1 MTIDEKDTFL
11 WWGCSMHKKLY
22 YLLMTAG
29 SFATMIMLGI
39 CVVWILAIAGCSTNY
54 DDNPL
59 LIPPNTLLPD
69 KGICCTADE
78 EFPSSCDG
86 FLTICEE

>member
-1 MTIDEKDTFL
+1 
-11 WWGCSMHKKLY
+11 MHKKIY

-29 SFATMIMLGI
+29 SFATVIMLGI

-59 LIPPNTLLPD
+59 LIPPKIIMETD
-69 KGICCTADE
+69 DRGICCTADE

-86 FLTICEE
+86 FLTICEEQ

>member
-1 MTIDEKDTFL
+1 
-11 WWGCSMHKKLY
+11 MHKKLY

-29 SFATMIMLGI
+29 SFATVIMLGI

-59 LIPPNTLLPD
+59 LIPPKIIMETD
-69 KGICCTADE
+69 DRGICCTADE
-78 EFPSSCDG
+78 EVPSSCDG

>member
-1 MTIDEKDTFL
+1 MY
-11 WWGCSMHKKLY
+11 KKLY

-29 SFATMIMLGI
+29 SFAVVIMLGI
-39 CVVWILAIAGCSTNY
+39 SVMVLGMGGCSSNY
-54 DDNPL
+54 EDNPL
-59 LIPPNTLLPD
+59 LRPPNTLLPD

>member
-1 MTIDEKDTFL
+1 
-11 WWGCSMHKKLY
+11 MHKKLY

-29 SFATMIMLGI
+29 SFATVVMLGI

-59 LIPPNTLLPD
+59 LIPPKIIMETD
-69 KGICCTADE
+69 DRGICCTADE

-86 FLTICEE
+86 FLTICEEQ

>member
-1 MTIDEKDTFL
+1 
-11 WWGCSMHKKLY
+11 
-22 YLLMTAG
+22 MTAG
-29 SFATMIMLGI
+29 SFATVIMLGI

-59 LIPPNTLLPD
+59 LIPPKIIMETD
-69 KGICCTADE
+69 DRGICCTADE

-86 FLTICEE
+86 FLTICEEQ

>member
-1 MTIDEKDTFL
+1 
-11 WWGCSMHKKLY
+11 MHKKLY

-29 SFATMIMLGI
+29 SFATVIMLGI

-59 LIPPNTLLPD
+59 LIPPKIIMETD
-69 KGICCTADE
+69 DRGICCTADE

>member
-1 MTIDEKDTFL
+1 
-11 WWGCSMHKKLY
+11 MHKKLY

-29 SFATMIMLGI
+29 SFATVVMLGI

-59 LIPPNTLLPD
+59 LIPPKIIMETD
-69 KGICCTADE
+69 DRGICCTADE

>member
-1 MTIDEKDTFL
+1 
-11 WWGCSMHKKLY
+11 MHKKLY

-29 SFATMIMLGI
+29 SFATVVMLGI

-59 LIPPNTLLPD
+59 LIPPKIIMETD
-69 KGICCTADE
+69 DRGICCTADE
-78 EFPSSCDG
+78 ESPSSCDG

>member
-1 MTIDEKDTFL
+1 
-11 WWGCSMHKKLY
+11 MHKKLY

-29 SFATMIMLGI
+29 SFATVIMLGL

-69 KGICCTADE
+69 KGICCLTDE

-86 FLTICEE
+86 FITICED

>member
-1 MTIDEKDTFL
+1 
-11 WWGCSMHKKLY
+11 MHKKLY

-29 SFATMIMLGI
+29 SFATVIMLGI

-59 LIPPNTLLPD
+59 LIPPKIIMETD
-69 KGICCTADE
+69 DRGICCTADE

-86 FLTICEE
+86 FLTICEEQ